1 VAALRPFES
10 VLIANR
16 GEIAVRI
23 ARTCR
28 ALGIRSIA
36 IYSDADAGALHSRV
50 CDQAVAIGGVAP
62 RDSYL
67 RQNVIIAAAC
77 KSGAQ
82 AVHPGYGF
90 LSENPEFARA
100 CRRAGLVF
108 VGPPSDAMQ
117 AVGDKIHAKEVAS
130 GAGIPVVPG
139 YSERAQSQAS
149 LLEHARR
156 IGTPILIK
164 AAAGGGGRG
173 MRLVQDLEEFEQ
185 ALEAA
190 RREAGAAFGDATVFL
205 ERYVAHPR
213 HIEVQVL
220 ADDFGNVL
228 AFPERECSIQ
238 RRYQKIVEESPS
250 SAVSPTLRA
259 KLQGAA
265 VTLARAVGYRNAGT
279 VEFLVGDAAEFY
291 FLEMNARLQVEHPVT
306 EMVSGLDLVRE
317 QLMVASGHSL
327 VPEARERDRCIE
339 ARGHAIEVRVYAE
352 DAAAGF
358 LPSTGRITTFL
369 TPGGPGVRNDVAV
382 EAGSTVSAAYD
393 PMIAKLVAHAANRDQ
408 CLRVLGRALDEYVI
422 GGVATNL
429 GFLRWLI
436 DRPDFVSGQT
446 HTDFLERNAW
456 DPRAA
461 SVDSAAGA
469 LAGAAALST
478 MQWRHSSTPR
488 LARFEQPGVA
498 VEVRRLYAD
507 GAWEA
512 CSQGRCARVKPLT
525 DGAFALEMDG
535 RSSRFAAWRT
545 ARGISVSFAGVVSNY
560 GLAPPPAAEQPSARP
575 ESLGQAMG
583 WVQAPM
589 SGTIVKV
596 NVKPQD
602 TVNAFAVLA
611 VMEAMKM
618 EHSIVAPYGG
628 VVTQVRVRAGDT
640 VNAGDTL
647 VQLSEA

>member
-36 IYSDADAGALHSRV
+36 IYSDADAGALHTSV
-50 CDQAVAIGGVAP
+50 CDEAVAIGGVAP

-67 RQNVIIAAAC
+67 RQDVIIAAAC

-90 LSENPEFARA
+90 LSENAEFARA

-130 GAGIPVVPG
+130 GAGIPVLPG
-139 YSERAQSQAS
+139 YSERGQSPAN

-164 AAAGGGGRG
+164 AAGGGGGRG
-173 MRLVQDLEEFEQ
+173 MRLVQNLEEFEQ

-190 RREAGAAFGDATVFL
+190 RREAGAAFGDPTVFL

-220 ADDFGNVL
+220 ADDFGNVM
-228 AFPERECSIQ
+228 AFAERECSIQ

-250 SAVSPTLRA
+250 SAVGTTLRA

-265 VTLARAVGYRNAGT
+265 VKLARAVGYRNAGT

-317 QLMVASGHSL
+317 QLMVAAGHSL
-327 VPEARERDRCIE
+327 VPQARERDRYVE
-339 ARGHAIEVRVYAE
+339 AHGHAIEVRVYAE

-358 LPSTGRITTFL
+358 LPSTGRITTFV
-369 TPGGPGVRNDVAV
+369 TPSGSGVRNDVAV

-393 PMIAKLVAHAANRDQ
+393 PMIAKLVTHAATRDQ
-408 CLRVLGRALDEYVI
+408 CVRVLGRALDEYVI

-429 GFLRWLI
+429 GFLRWLV
-436 DRPDFVSGQT
+436 DRPDFVCAQT
-446 HTDFLERNAW
+446 RTDFLERNAW
-456 DPRAA
+456 DPRGAC
-461 SVDSAAGA
+461 VDSAAGA
-469 LAGAAALST
+469 LAAAAALST
-478 MQWRHSSTPR
+478 MQWRHSSAPH
-488 LARFEQPGVA
+488 LARFEQPGIA
-498 VEVRRLYAD
+498 VEVRRLYAH

-512 CSQGRCARVKPLT
+512 CSQGRCAQVKPLT

-545 ARGISVSFAGVVSNY
+545 AHGVSVSFAGLVSNY
-560 GLAPPPAAEQPSARP
+560 AVAPPPAAEQPSARP
-575 ESLGQAMG
+575 ESSGQAMG

-589 SGTIVKV
+589 SGTVVKV
-596 NVKPQD
+596 NVKPHD
-602 TVNAFAVLA
+602 RVSAFAVLA

-628 VVTQVRVRAGDT
+628 VVTHVRVRAGDT